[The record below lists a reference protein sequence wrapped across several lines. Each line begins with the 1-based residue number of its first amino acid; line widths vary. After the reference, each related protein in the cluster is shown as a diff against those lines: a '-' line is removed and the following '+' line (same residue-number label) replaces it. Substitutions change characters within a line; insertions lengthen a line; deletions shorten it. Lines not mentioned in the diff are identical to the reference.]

1 MAESPHVILWSPRS
15 ARLIAAFDTN
25 APGYDLV
32 LLAHVLSAVVATVAV
47 VLAGGAALTLRR
59 ALDATDAGPVSEW
72 LLRYYRPG
80 VNWLG
85 RMLFLVPVLGVA
97 LVGMSAGHWDF
108 ADSWVSVGLLLWAVV
123 AVVAE
128 IALWPAERRLQQ
140 AVEAQGDPGVG
151 RDPDDA
157 IDPARLCLRAGV
169 VGLGLGVVL
178 VAVSA
183 LMVAKP

>member
-1 MAESPHVILWSPRS
+1 
-15 ARLIAAFDTN
+15 LIAAFDTN

-32 LLAHVLSAVVATVAV
+32 LLAHVLASVVATVAV
-47 VLAGGAALTLRR
+47 VLTGGAALTLRR
-59 ALDATDAGPVSEW
+59 ALVADNTGPTSEW
-72 LLRYYRPG
+72 LVRYYRPG

-85 RMLFLVPVLGVA
+85 RVLFLVPVLGVA
-97 LVGMSAGHWDF
+97 LVWMSAGQWDF
-108 ADSWVSVGLLLWAVV
+108 ADSWVSVGLVLWAVV

-128 IALWPAERRLQQ
+128 IVLWPAERRLQQ
-140 AVEAQGDPGVG
+140 VVAAQGDPGAG

-169 VGLGLGVVL
+169 IGLGLGVVL
-178 VAVSA
+178 VLVSA